1 MINYIKENFK
11 GIDQIIFFLL
21 IFSFFLPTIHFSYR
35 YDHLFIYGLTLIT
48 LFRILYIFLK
58 KEEKIFF
65 LKKLFFENRN
75 TITIL
80 IFYSF
85 FVFLALVS
93 LIKVLLSGNYYSY
106 LNQGLTSLLVTLSNL
121 DNYLQPVCILFLAT
135 IFFLSKD
142 REKNVNIFL
151 FTVVL
156 IISLNSI
163 YSLIEILV
171 VYTEETCGIF
181 HIENQTYFC
190 NFISYIDRSYSGIE
204 FSNAGGDYID
214 RTNETDFN
222 KNQLQYNIFNSSS
235 IGWISLNAGR
245 SSGIFN
251 MPLQGSSASGITLF
265 FLFILYFRNN
275 KINNLNSLS
284 DKFFITVFFL
294 ILIGIILP
302 TSRVTSHFTIP
313 GLIIIF
319 ILLRKDLKKFMT
331 QNYFKYC
338 LILFLMIFILLGT
351 LRWNGINGYY
361 THVIRIANIF
371 CKELSIDCKFPQQIL
386 REKARVSENNYALSK
401 PIEIQQEIF
410 RKKSNTSLEGSYSKK
425 QIVTLYGLQEKS
437 VETKKTSDLLKKVRY
452 YIYYLTG
459 GRYGGSL
466 TIPIRH
472 VLDKKKYFGFG
483 PITKLNFD
491 QMHFYLLYHTGLIS
505 LCLFILI
512 LITILFIII
521 KNRNILKN
529 QNIYLPTILAFF
541 VYFIASFGGPIYFMN
556 RVNFLFFFLIVFVLS
571 EIDNNKNKINDSHN
585 I

>member
-48 LFRILYIFLK
+48 LFRILYIFFK
-58 KEEKIFF
+58 KEKKFFF
-65 LKKLFFENRN
+65 LKKLFFENKN

-80 IFYSF
+80 IIYSF
-85 FVFLALVS
+85 FIFLVILS
-93 LIKVLLSGNYYSY
+93 LFKVLLSENYFEY
-106 LNQGLTSLLVTLSNL
+106 LNQGITSLLVTLSNL
-121 DNYLQPVCILFLAT
+121 DNYLQPICILFLAT

-142 REKNVNIFL
+142 REKNINIFL
-151 FTVVL
+151 FSVVL

-163 YSLIEILV
+163 YSLAEVLV
-171 VYTEETCGIF
+171 VNLDENCGIF
-181 HIENQTYFC
+181 YSESQSYFC
-190 NFISYIDRSYSGIE
+190 NFVSYVDRSYSGIE

-214 RTNETDFN
+214 RSNETVSN
-222 KNQLQYNIFNSSS
+222 KNQMLGNIFNSSS

-275 KINNLNSLS
+275 KIDNLNSLS
-284 DKFFITVFFL
+284 DKFFITLFFL

-302 TSRVTSHFTIP
+302 TSRVTSHLTIP

-319 ILLRKDLKKFMT
+319 IILRKDFKKFT
-331 QNYFKYC
+331 IQNYFKYC
-338 LILFLMIFILLGT
+338 LILFLMIFIFLGT

-361 THVIRIANIF
+361 THVIRITNIA
-371 CKELSIDCKFPQQIL
+371 CKEFSLDCKFPQQIL
-386 REKARVSENNYALSK
+386 REKARVFEKNYALSK
-401 PIEIQQEIF
+401 PVKIQQEIF
-410 RKKSNTSLEGSYSKK
+410 VKKNNTSLEGSYSNE
-425 QIVTLYGLQEKS
+425 QIVTLYGLQEKDMEEEEKVS
-437 VETKKTSDLLKKVRY
+437 SDFKKKIRY

-459 GRYGGSL
+459 GRYGGTF
-466 TIPIRH
+466 TIPIKH
-472 VLDKKKYFGFG
+472 VLDQKKYFGFG

-491 QMHFYLLYHTGLIS
+491 QLHFYLLYHTGLVS
-505 LCLFILI
+505 LFLFMLI

-529 QNIYLPTILAFF
+529 QNIFLPTIFGFF
-541 VYFIASFGGPIYFMN
+541 VYFLASFGGPIYFMN
-556 RVNFLFFFLIVFVLS
+556 RVNFLFFFLIVLVLS
-571 EIDNNKNKINDSHN
+571 EIDNSKNKIND
-585 I
+585 